1 VVAVVRLIRAHPDCR
16 PDAAIMVEGEHAV
29 LEGDEDLLHRVIANL
44 VLNAVQAARG
54 PIKITVAVAAVQ
66 AADIPHGTNLEHAV
80 RLQVKDNGP
89 GIPEE
94 VRERLF
100 QPFVSGRSGGS
111 GLGLA
116 IVQRAVEAHR
126 GLVLVDSGPGSG
138 TTFTI
143 FLPAKM
149 VAEDAA

>member
-1 VVAVVRLIRAHPDCR
+1 
-16 PDAAIMVEGEHAV
+16 
-29 LEGDEDLLHRVIANL
+29 
-44 VLNAVQAARG
+44 
-54 PIKITVAVAAVQ
+54 VAAVQ
-66 AADIPHGTNLEHAV
+66 ASEIPHGTNLEHAV
-80 RLQVKDNGP
+80 RLQVRDTGP

-126 GLVLVDSGPGSG
+126 GLVLVDSTPGAG